1 MSYRMSYFN
10 HFILGIIHNQ
20 LSGAT
25 SIELP
30 TKIGN
35 TRGALKVD
43 GLDSFNPNANLKLDG
58 RRSKVDKKKKKCC

>member
-1 MSYRMSYFN
+1 M
-10 HFILGIIHNQ
+10 
-20 LSGAT
+20 SGAS
-25 SIELP
+25 SIDLP

-58 RRSKVDKKKKKCC
+58 RRSKIDKKKKKCCWQN